1 MEKIV
6 VHQMRGGAPDKIQL
20 AYNQDSY
27 HLVHH
32 DFVNLIS
39 YDEDQVESLREN
51 EYILPADEG
60 DIEIANQ
67 MSSYCNS
74 RILLP
79 KEGNGLVID
88 FNRYVP
94 KDSEI
99 YEQIAQGVLKDTG
112 LTYPKYTTKNFYR
125 SHPDELLE
133 FVGNRK
139 VAIKSVTGSGSRG
152 VILIDEDRLHLGG
165 KYRKSLTYEDAKDL
179 VDYSTHQCCDLMFQ
193 DLIPDKANLMKINV
207 DFVIRGGDLLGYKWD
222 EVAHDSVFTNW
233 NYGWFIRNEYTE
245 KFMKELTLFL
255 VASGVTDA
263 IMNFEAFSDNESE
276 THLVEF
282 NWRYSNSMFEWQS
295 IGEDPIDAYLNNRK
309 MKPTPGSR
317 TKFSRY
323 WQCKLYDDVP
333 SYVEG
338 I

>member
-1 MEKIV
+1 MEKLII
-6 VHQMRGGAPDKIQL
+6 HQMRGCAPDKIQL

-27 HLVHH
+27 RLVHH
-32 DFVNLIS
+32 DFTNLVS
-39 YDEDQVESLREN
+39 YEENQVESLREN
-51 EYILPADEG
+51 EYILAADEG
-60 DIEIANQ
+60 DIKFANQ
-67 MSSYCNS
+67 LSDYCNS

-79 KEGNGLVID
+79 KSGDNRVID
-88 FNRYVP
+88 FNKYVP
-94 KDSEI
+94 KDSKI
-99 YEQIAQGVLKDTG
+99 YEQVARGVLKDIG
-112 LTYPKYTTKNFYR
+112 LTYPKYITKDFCKGN
-125 SHPDELLE
+125 PDELIEL
-133 FVGNRK
+133 VGNRR
-139 VAIKSVTGSGSRG
+139 VAIKSCTGSGSRG
-152 VILIDEDRLHLGG
+152 VLLIDKDRLYLGG
-165 KYRKSLTYEDAKDL
+165 KYRESLTYEEAEDIIN
-179 VDYSTHQCCDLMFQ
+179 YSTHQDCNLIIQ
-193 DLIPDKANLMKINV
+193 DLIPDKSNLMKINV
-207 DFVIRGGDLLGYKWD
+207 DFVIRDGELLGYKWD

-255 VASGVTDA
+255 TASGVTDA

-295 IGEDPIDAYLNNRK
+295 IDEDPIDAYLNDRK

-323 WQCKLYDDVP
+323 WQCMLYDDVP
-333 SYVEG
+333 SYVDG